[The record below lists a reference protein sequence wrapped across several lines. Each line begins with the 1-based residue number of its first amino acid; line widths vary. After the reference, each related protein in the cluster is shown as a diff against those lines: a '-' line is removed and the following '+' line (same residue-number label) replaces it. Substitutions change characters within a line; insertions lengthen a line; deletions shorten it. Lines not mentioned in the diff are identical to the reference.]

1 MGRIRQLS
9 DSLANQIAA
18 GEVVERPASVV
29 KELVENSLDAGASRV
44 EIDLEDGGMRLVR
57 IRDDGDGIAADDL
70 PLTISRHATSK
81 IRTLED
87 LEKVLSLGF
96 RGEALASIASV
107 SRLGISTATADAP
120 HGSRLEFAA
129 SGEPRISPTA
139 HPRGT
144 TVEVHDL
151 FFNTPARRKFLRAER
166 TEYGHCEEVV
176 RRLALGRFDAGFTL
190 RHNQKASFALRAC
203 ATPAEREQRVA
214 TLCGAPFLQS
224 ALALEAEASGL
235 LLRGWVAQPAFS
247 RSQADLQYFFVNG
260 RVVRDRLVSH
270 AVRQAYR
277 DVMYHDRHPA
287 FVLYLEID
295 PALVDVN
302 VHPTKSEVR
311 FRESRMVH
319 DFLFHTLHR
328 ALAQARPGGA
338 GEAPARAAASGTA
351 AAPLAVAMPAAQH
364 ALWQRPD
371 PAALAETVAAYR
383 ALGASSV
390 PGSAPWTSGAAGEA
404 EAGDVP
410 PLGYAIAQLKG
421 IYILAEN
428 RDGLVVVDMHA
439 AHERITYE
447 RMKAARDTGGV
458 RSQPLLVPQ
467 VIAVSRREADCV
479 EQHAPAL
486 AELGLGLQRAGEEA
500 VMVRQIPVLLAGADI
515 AALVR
520 DVVADLLEY
529 GSSARIEAHAD
540 EILAGMACHCSVRA
554 NRQLSITEMNGLLRD
569 MERTERS
576 GQCNH
581 GRPTWAVQSLAELD
595 RLFLRGR

>member
-1 MGRIRQLS
+1 MGRIQQLS

-29 KELVENSLDAGASRV
+29 KELVENSLDAGAGRV
-44 EIDLEDGGMRLVR
+44 EIDLEDGGMRLIR
-57 IRDDGDGIAADDL
+57 IRDDGEGIAADDL

-81 IRTLED
+81 IRTLDD

-129 SGEPRISPTA
+129 SGEPRIAPTA

-190 RHNQKASFALRAC
+190 RHNQKATFALRAC
-203 ATPAEREQRVA
+203 ATPTEQEQRVA

-224 ALALEAEASGL
+224 ALALEVEASGL
-235 LLRGWVAQPAFS
+235 LLRGWVAQPTFS

-328 ALAQARPGGA
+328 ALAQARPGA
-338 GEAPARAAASGTA
+338 EAPARTAAIETA
-351 AAPLAVAMPAAQH
+351 AAPLPMPGAQH
-364 ALWQRPD
+364 GLWQRPD
-371 PAALAETVAAYR
+371 AAALAETVAAYR
-383 ALGASSV
+383 ALGESSV
-390 PGSAPWTSGAAGEA
+390 SGTTPWTPGAVVE
-404 EAGDVP
+404 ESDGDVP

-421 IYILAEN
+421 IFILAEN

-447 RMKAARDTGGV
+447 RMKAARDAGGV
-458 RSQPLLVPQ
+458 RAQPLLVPQ
-467 VIAVSRREADCV
+467 VVAVSRREADCV

-486 AELGLGLQRAGEEA
+486 AELGLELQRAGEEA

-520 DVVADLLEY
+520 DVIADLLEY